1 MIEELLRRIDK
12 LEAMV
17 ASLKAENERLRAEN
31 LVLED
36 KVTKLEFRLNKNS
49 SNSSKPP
56 SSDPPWMPRRKD
68 GVPGNGK
75 RGGQPGR
82 RGSYRELLSVE
93 KVDEVIRCMP
103 ASVCLCGG
111 EVTIEREDYV
121 RRQVFDIPSISPIV
135 TEYQLV
141 KGSCQDCQ
149 ENKRGSLPPGAPSG
163 MLGPNALAT
172 IGLLT
177 GKFHLSKRDVQELF
191 FDYFSLDISLGTV
204 SNAEQQVSASIK
216 QPYDEL
222 AQSIKSEKVVAM
234 DETGHKIA
242 GKLGYMWVALT
253 GLIAVFFARN
263 SRKKSVAQEILGEKF
278 SGTLISDRYQGYLW
292 VTNRQLCWAHLI
304 RNIQELEDAGGEAK
318 DFATPVL
325 DFIKEMFCL
334 WHQYR
339 DEEISRIE
347 LQEQS
352 KPIRERIEEAL
363 HLGQQILLP
372 GALCRSL
379 CNLKS
384 ALWTFIEL
392 ENVEPT
398 NNDSE
403 RAIRQY
409 VVWRKTSFGTQTS
422 KGNEFVERILTVVAT
437 CKKQKRRAFKY
448 LAEATA
454 AHLTKKDAPS
464 LLAN

>member
-1 MIEELLRRIDK
+1 MIEELLQRIKD
-12 LEAMV
+12 
-17 ASLKAENERLRAEN
+17 
-31 LVLED
+31 LED
-36 KVTKLEFRLNKNS
+36 RVAALNEENFALKDKISKLEFRLNKNS

-68 GVPGNGK
+68 GAPGNGK

-82 RGSYRELLSVE
+82 NGSYRKLLSEE

-103 ASVCLCGG
+103 ANVCSCGG
-111 EVTIEREDYV
+111 DVSIDHEDYE
-121 RRQVFDIPSISPIV
+121 RRQVFEIPNISPIV
-135 TEYQLV
+135 IEYQLV
-141 KGSCQDCQ
+141 KGSCRDCYK
-149 ENKRGSLPPGAPSG
+149 NSRGSLPPGAPSG

-191 FDYFSLDISLGTV
+191 SDYFSLDISLGTV

-216 QPYDEL
+216 KSYEEL
-222 AQSIKSEKVVAM
+222 ARSIKSEEVVGM

-253 GLIAVFFARN
+253 GFIAVFFARD

-304 RNIQELEDAGGEAK
+304 RNFQELEDAGGEAK

-339 DEEISRIE
+339 DQEISRIE

-352 KPIRERIEEAL
+352 KPIREKIEEAL
-363 HLGQQILLP
+363 YHGQQILLP

-384 ALWTFIEL
+384 SLWTFIEL

-437 CKKQKRRAFKY
+437 CKKQKRRVFEY
-448 LAEATA
+448 LATATA
-454 AHLTKKDAPS
+454 AHLTKKDSPS
-464 LLAN
+464 LLPN